1 MSQLAAEGPAHPSS
15 KATLG
20 GLIKSALIYALVSVI
35 PAKPGLTV
43 FRPKGGA
50 GAAQSDRA
58 SPRSGDV
65 KQDDQAAEDGRGR
78 HASSPGEIPWAGW
91 KDILWH
97 TYARIGHDRLLAVAA
112 GVVFYG
118 LLAIFPAITA
128 LVSLYG
134 LFAKASTISEHL
146 SLASGVLPAGGMEI
160 IQEQINRITAKGD
173 AKLSIAFASSLALTL
188 WSANAGMKAVIDA
201 LNVTYEEKEKR
212 GFIKLNVI
220 SLALTGGAILVL
232 LVAIGAIVVLPL
244 VLAYIG
250 LGGWTETLLRLLR
263 WPLLLCMVILAL
275 AVLYRFGPSRESP
288 RWQWVSVGSAFAA
301 VAWLAGSS
309 LLSWYLANFAN
320 YDATY
325 GSLGAAIGMMIWMWM
340 SSIVILLGA
349 ELNSEVEHQTVRD
362 STTGHEKTP
371 RRNEEPQW
379 RTRSGDQAE
388 QMRGKPAKAHASNR
402 EPTIDVRAMA
412 REQHLHG
419 SLSLGSR
426 KPHEGLAGQRLRSV
440 MFRVLVTNPNHELE

>member
-1 MSQLAAEGPAHPSS
+1 MSQLASEGPAHPSS

-20 GLIKSALIYALVSVI
+20 GLIKSALIYGLVSVI
-35 PAKPGLTV
+35 PPAKPGLTV
-43 FRPKGGA
+43 LRPKGGA

-58 SPRSGDV
+58 SPRSDDV

-78 HASSPGEIPWAGW
+78 HASSPWEIPWAGW
-91 KDILWH
+91 KDILWR
-97 TYARIGHDRLLAVAA
+97 TYARIGDDRLLAVAA

-212 GFIKLNVI
+212 GFIKLNLI

-263 WPLLLCMVILAL
+263 WPLLLCMVILGL

-288 RWQWVSVGSAFAA
+288 RWEWVSVGSAFAA
-301 VAWLAGSS
+301 VAWLAGSA

-362 STTGHEKTP
+362 STTGHERP
-371 RRNEEPQW
+371 LGE
-379 RTRSGDQAE
+379 
-388 QMRGKPAKAHASNR
+388 RGA
-402 EPTIDVRAMA
+402 AMA
-412 REQHLHG
+412 DTVG
-419 SLSLGSR
+419 
-426 KPHEGLAGQRLRSV
+426 RSS
-440 MFRVLVTNPNHELE
+440 